1 MLIWQFKHHGTNIMI
16 SSPMVAAF
24 TRPVHRRLT
33 SRPWQ
38 IAQAVSLLL
47 LLSGC
52 ANPLLRQAR
61 TDCEP
66 EAHRIFPVVL
76 QSQRVT
82 EPVTAQVPD
91 GGQHCT
97 SESVRQGDRSVTN
110 TRCVPTFTTQTRW
123 VERWVNV
130 DLNAKE
136 RGIWLERC
144 AQQLCVE
151 RVGNPQCDKDT
162 ATTK

>member
-1 MLIWQFKHHGTNIMI
+1 MHHGLHAMI
-16 SSPMVAAF
+16 STHARGASQ
-24 TRPVHRRLT
+24 RPVHRPYFHLPWRL
-33 SRPWQ
+33 PLGL
-38 IAQAVSLLL
+38 SLWL

-61 TDCEP
+61 TDCDP
-66 EAHRIFPVVL
+66 EAHRLFPVVL

-82 EPVTAQVPD
+82 EPVTVQVPD

-97 SESVRQGDRSVTN
+97 SESVRQGDRSFIN
-110 TRCVPTFTTQTRW
+110 TRCVPTYTIQTRW

-144 AQQLCVE
+144 AQQLCVQ
-151 RVGNPQCDKDT
+151 RVGNPECEKDT
-162 ATTK
+162 VTNK